1 MAARKKAN
9 HDDRTRAKIRT
20 SQLINRLE
28 KHVLDDLELS
38 TSQVSAALG
47 LIKKTCPDLAAIHN
61 TQDAEQKTLEDWL
74 DELDADTEANEVK
87 E

>member
-1 MAARKKAN
+1 MAARKQLN

-38 TSQVSAALG
+38 ASQVSAALG

-61 TQDAEQKTLEDWL
+61 THDGKEKTLEDWL
-74 DELDADTEANEVK
+74 DELDEETEANKAQE
-87 E
+87 